1 MSPPTRI
8 ALLGFK
14 PQERAALEAFLRLAP
29 KREPAYAQ
37 VSRPEKAQLWL
48 VDTDAEGD
56 EAVLAAHAL
65 LARADDA
72 SGSLRIVAVGS
83 RALPG
88 AVLHWPRPLNVLR
101 LFSRIDRLR
110 VSADGVEAERE
121 GVVPPSPPERAGA
134 AAARPAPE
142 VAPDPRSAPV
152 PVAVTAQVPAPT
164 PTPERQRDREPERE
178 RERDREPERER
189 EAAATVAGAA
199 ATATVAAATATIA
212 AAAVTAPA
220 AFAGPTPTPCPAP
233 PLLQPA
239 AEAASPPPGP
249 PRDEVPEPPARPLS
263 GRAKRRP
270 AMEPPGRAD
279 AAVMQAPTAP
289 PGPPLMPA
297 HERITLVGLGDAEAI
312 DLQDLP
318 PHRAAAPAGAPR
330 PRLPP
335 RPTAA
340 RVEHV
345 LVVDAGE
352 EVFRFLVAEIGPFGF
367 SVHRARDAA
376 EALDRVNARGFRFA
390 FLHAGNGQEGAA
402 RLALQLRLAAADRGR
417 EPPAVVM
424 VGAPQ
429 ALVGMAS
436 ASSLGLAE
444 IDAFLTLP
452 LQRDELLDLVGG
464 RTLQRQGFAPTSPQS
479 TYA

>member
-1 MSPPTRI
+1 MSLPTRI

-37 VSRPEKAQLWL
+37 VSRPEKAELLL

-56 EAVLAAHAL
+56 EAVLAIEAL
-65 LARADDA
+65 QARADDA
-72 SGSLRIVAVGS
+72 PGSLCIVAVGS
-83 RALPG
+83 RTLPG
-88 AVLHWPRPLNVLR
+88 ALLHWPRPLNVLR
-101 LFSRIDRLR
+101 LFSRIDRLGR
-110 VSADGVEAERE
+110 PAGGVEAVCE
-121 GVVPPSPPERAGA
+121 GAAPPSPAQRAQA
-134 AAARPAPE
+134 TEPRPAVE
-142 VAPDPRSAPV
+142 VAPNLGCAPV
-152 PVAVTAQVPAPT
+152 PIVAPAPAPVPAPA
-164 PTPERQRDREPERE
+164 RKRDREC
-178 RERDREPERER
+178 ERDPDHE
-189 EAAATVAGAA
+189 
-199 ATATVAAATATIA
+199 ATATAAAS
-212 AAAVTAPA
+212 AAAVAAPA
-220 AFAGPTPTPCPAP
+220 AYAGPTPTPCPAP
-233 PLLQPA
+233 PLLQPPAQAVSA
-239 AEAASPPPGP
+239 APGP
-249 PRDEVPEPPARPLS
+249 PCQEAGEPPARPVAA
-263 GRAKRRP
+263 RAKRRP
-270 AMEPPGRAD
+270 APDLPGRAD

-297 HERITLVGLGDAEAI
+297 HERITLVGLGDTQAI
-312 DLQDLP
+312 DLQELP
-318 PHRAAAPAGAPR
+318 PQRATAPAGAPR

-335 RPTAA
+335 RPAPA

-352 EVFRFLVAEIGPFGF
+352 EVFRFLVAEVGPFGF
-367 SVHRARDAA
+367 AVHRARDAA
-376 EALDRVNARGFRFA
+376 EALDRVNTRGFRFA
-390 FLHAGNGQEGAA
+390 FLHAGSGQEGAA
-402 RLALQLRLAAADRGR
+402 RLALQLRLAAGDRGR

-444 IDAFLTLP
+444 VDAFLTLP